1 MDLNSYFTDFLSKI
15 RPTEAQTKE
24 LQEAHTRLR
33 ERLLSDDY
41 LGPKIVSV
49 FLQGSY
55 RRSTSIRPQGDDK
68 LDVDLVAVTRFRRQ
82 DYPVADKVMD
92 EFTSFLNKHYKG
104 KWKRKGRS
112 IGIEMSNVKL
122 DLVIAAAPSEE
133 ESLSSDFVQG
143 YFTPDDWPKDSA
155 PLPDYLADFFKD
167 DTKGEPKWKH
177 EPLYIPDRDTHEWQR
192 THPLEQYRW
201 TTNKNRRTNGH
212 YVNIVRL
219 VKWWW
224 RTAHPELEYPKS
236 YPLEH
241 LVGDCCPDDV
251 ETLAQGFTLVLE
263 EMVSR
268 YSTYAATG
276 QVPFVPDRGV
286 PEHDVLKRL
295 SSSDFSKFV
304 DRVQQASVVAR
315 KALDS
320 DDPSDSGKQ
329 WQSLF
334 GPKFPSPPG
343 GSSAAA
349 AGAAGT
355 ATGGFTPRRD
365 KTRLGGGRFA

>member
-1 MDLNSYFTDFLSKI
+1 MELNSYFTDLLSNI

-33 ERLLSDDY
+33 QRLLADKN
-41 LGPKIVSV
+41 LGPMIVSV

-55 RRSTSIRPQGDDK
+55 RRSTSIRPLGDDK

-82 DYPVADKVMD
+82 DYPVADDVMN

-112 IGIEMSNVKL
+112 IGIEMSKVKL

-133 ESLSSDFVQG
+133 EAWSSDFIQG
-143 YFTPDDWPKDSA
+143 YFTPDDWPTDSD
-155 PLPDYLADFFKD
+155 PLPEYLADFFKD
-167 DTKGEPKWKH
+167 DSGEPKWKQ
-177 EPLYIPDRDTHEWQR
+177 EPLYIPDRDTHQWQR

-212 YVNIVRL
+212 YVNIVKL

-241 LVGDCCPDDV
+241 LVGDTCPDGV
-251 ETLAQGFTLVLE
+251 GSLAEGFTLVIE
-263 EMVSR
+263 KVA
-268 YSTYAATG
+268 YSFSAYAASG
-276 QVPFVPDRGV
+276 MVPFVPDRGV
-286 PEHDVLKRL
+286 PEHNVLKRL
-295 SSSDFSKFV
+295 SASDFSKFV
-304 DRVQQASVVAR
+304 DRVRQASVVAR

-320 DDPSDSGKQ
+320 DDPSASATL

-334 GPKFPSPPG
+334 GKKFPSPPS
-343 GSSAAA
+343 GSSSAA
-349 AGAAGT
+349 AGAAAAG
-355 ATGGFTPRRD
+355 TGGFTPRQER
-365 KTRLGGGRFA
+365 TRVGGGRFA

>member
-1 MDLNSYFTDFLSKI
+1 MELNSYFTDLLSNI

-33 ERLLSDDY
+33 ERLLADEY

-55 RRSTSIRPQGDDK
+55 RRSTSIRPQGEDK

-82 DYPVADKVMD
+82 DYPVADDVMK

-112 IGIEMSNVKL
+112 IGIEMSHVKL

-143 YFTPDDWPKDSA
+143 YFTPDDWPKGSGA
-155 PLPDYLADFFKD
+155 VPEYLADFFKENRS
-167 DTKGEPKWKH
+167 GEPQWKQ

-201 TTNKNRRTNGH
+201 TTNKNRRTDGH
-212 YVNIVRL
+212 FVNIVRL

-224 RTAHPELEYPKS
+224 RTMHPEVEYPKS

-241 LVGDCCPDDV
+241 LVGDCCPDKV
-251 ETLAQGFTLVLE
+251 ESLAQGFTIVLE
-263 EMVSR
+263 KMVST
-268 YSTYAATG
+268 YSAYAAAG
-276 QVPFVPDRGV
+276 VVPFVPDRGV
-286 PEHDVLKRL
+286 PEHNVLKRL
-295 SSSDFSKFV
+295 SPSDFSKFI
-304 DRVQQASVVAR
+304 DRVKSASAVAR
-315 KALDS
+315 KALE
-320 DDPSDSGKQ
+320 SGDTSESANL

-334 GPKFPSPPG
+334 GKRFPSPPG
-343 GSSAAA
+343 GSSGAA
-349 AGAAGT
+349 AGAAAGT
-355 ATGGFTPRRD
+355 AGFTPRREQ
-365 KTRLGGGRFA
+365 TRVGGGRFA

>member
-1 MDLNSYFTDFLSKI
+1 MELNSYFTDFLSKI
-15 RPTEAQTKE
+15 RPTGAQTKE

-33 ERLLSDDY
+33 ERLLTDEY
-41 LGPKIVSV
+41 LGPMIVSV

-82 DYPVADKVMD
+82 DYPVADDVMN

-133 ESLSSDFVQG
+133 EALASDFVQG
-143 YFTPDDWPKDSA
+143 YFTPDDWPAESY
-155 PLPDYLADFFKD
+155 PLPEYLADFFKEANE
-167 DTKGEPKWKH
+167 EPKWKQ
-177 EPLYIPDRDTHEWQR
+177 EPLYIPDRDTHQWQR

-251 ETLAQGFTLVLE
+251 GNLAQGFTLVLE
-263 EMVSR
+263 EKVSR
-268 YSTYAATG
+268 YSTYAASG
-276 QVPFVPDRGV
+276 MVPFVPDRGV
-286 PEHDVLKRL
+286 PEHNVLKRL
-295 SSSDFSKFV
+295 SPSDFSKFV
-304 DRVQQASVVAR
+304 DRVRQASTVAR

-320 DDPSDSGKQ
+320 DDASDSATL

-334 GPKFPSPPG
+334 GKKFSSPPS
-343 GSSAAA
+343 GSSAAT
-349 AGAAGT
+349 AGAAAVG
-355 ATGGFTPRRD
+355 TGGFTPRREQ
-365 KTRLGGGRFA
+365 TRVGGGRFA

>member
-1 MDLNSYFTDFLSKI
+1 MELNTYFTDFLRKI

-33 ERLLSDDY
+33 ERLLADKY
-41 LGPKIVSV
+41 LGPMIVSV

-82 DYPVADKVMD
+82 DYPVADEVMD

-112 IGIEMSNVKL
+112 IGIEMSKVKL

-133 ESLSSDFVQG
+133 GFWASDFIQG
-143 YFTPDDWPKDSA
+143 YFTPDDWSRDSDA
-155 PLPDYLADFFKD
+155 IPEPFADFFKG
-167 DTKGEPKWKH
+167 TTTEEPRWKQD
-177 EPLYIPDRDTHEWQR
+177 PLYIPDSDTHKWQR

-201 TTNKNRRTNGH
+201 TTNKNRQTNGH

-224 RTAHPELEYPKS
+224 RTAHPEIEYPKS

-251 ETLAQGFTLVLE
+251 GSLAQGFTLVLE
-263 EMVSR
+263 GMVTN
-268 YSTYAATG
+268 YSAYAALG
-276 QVPFVPDRGV
+276 IVPFVRDRGV
-286 PEHDVLKRL
+286 PEHNVLKRL
-295 SSSDFSKFV
+295 SASDFSKFV

-320 DDPSDSGKQ
+320 DDPSESAAH
-329 WQSLF
+329 WRSLF
-334 GPKFPSPPG
+334 GKKFPSPPD
-343 GSSAAA
+343 GSSTAA
-349 AGAAGT
+349 AGAAAAG
-355 ATGGFTPRRD
+355 TGGFTPRRER
-365 KTRLGGGRFA
+365 TRI

>member
-1 MDLNSYFTDFLSKI
+1 MELNSYFTDFLSKI
-15 RPTEAQTKE
+15 RPTEAQTTE
-24 LQEAHTRLR
+24 LKEAHTRLR
-33 ERLLSDDY
+33 ERLLADEY
-41 LGPKIVSV
+41 LGPMIVSV

-55 RRSTSIRPQGDDK
+55 RRATSIRPQVDDK

-82 DYPVADKVMD
+82 DYPVADDVMN
-92 EFTSFLNKHYKG
+92 EFTTFLNKHYKG
-104 KWKRKGRS
+104 KWKKKGRS

-122 DLVIAAAPSEE
+122 DLVIASAPSEE
-133 ESLSSDFVQG
+133 EAWSSDFIQG
-143 YFTPDDWPKDSA
+143 YFTPDDWPTDSG
-155 PLPDYLADFFKD
+155 PLPIHLADFFKD
-167 DTKGEPKWKH
+167 DDRGEPEWKH
-177 EPLYIPDRDTHEWQR
+177 EPLYIPDRDTHQWQR

-251 ETLAQGFTLVLE
+251 GTLAQGFTLVLE
-263 EMVSR
+263 EMVSK
-268 YSTYAATG
+268 YSAYAASG
-276 QVPFVPDRGV
+276 VVPFVPDRGV
-286 PEHDVLKRL
+286 PEHNVLKRL
-295 SSSDFSKFV
+295 SPSDFSEFA
-304 DRVQQASVVAR
+304 DRVRKASVDAR

-320 DDPSDSGKQ
+320 DDPSDSAAQ

-334 GPKFPSPPG
+334 GKRFPSPPSG
-343 GSSAAA
+343 PTAATTGVA
-349 AGAAGT
+349 TG
-355 ATGGFTPRRD
+355 TGGFTPRQER
-365 KTRLGGGRFA
+365 TRVGGGRFA